1 MSKNINVNPAHYKV
15 AGRERQ
21 GEDIAQHL
29 QKQAFGQQR
38 AEVERWQ
45 ARHGQGA
52 PGWENPAQPTAEPE
66 PEPAPAPARPKRA
79 RKAKPRRKP
88 ARARKPAASRTMAK
102 KGRTLAKKGRKSATA
117 RRAVKRPRRPQSTRT
132 RRPR

>member
-45 ARHGQGA
+45 GRQGQGA

-66 PEPAPAPARPKRA
+66 PRPAPAPARPKRA

-88 ARARKPAASRTMAK
+88 ARARKPTASRAMP
-102 KGRTLAKKGRKSATA
+102 KKGRKSAAA
-117 RRAVKRPRRPQSTRT
+117 RRTVKRPRRSRSTR
-132 RRPR
+132 

>member
-29 QKQAFGQQR
+29 QRQAFGQRR
-38 AEVERWQ
+38 AELERWQ
-45 ARHGQGA
+45 ARQHDQA

-66 PEPAPAPARPKRA
+66 PAAPPKRRRAA
-79 RKAKPRRKP
+79 RSKPRWKA
-88 ARARKPAASRTMAK
+88 ARARKTARKTTVPARTAKRRTAKKPAARKAGSRA
-102 KGRTLAKKGRKSATA
+102 GSRVS
-117 RRAVKRPRRPQSTRT
+117 RRR
-132 RRPR
+132 

>member
-29 QKQAFGQQR
+29 QRQAFGQQR

-45 ARHGQGA
+45 MRQRDQA
-52 PGWENPAQPTAEPE
+52 PGWEDPAQPTAEPE
-66 PEPAPAPARPKRA
+66 SAAPPKRRRA
-79 RKAKPRRKP
+79 TRSKPRRKT
-88 ARARKPAASRTMAK
+88 ARARKTSATQRTAKQKTAKKRPAAKRMAK
-102 KGRTLAKKGRKSATA
+102 KTGSRTRSRV
-117 RRAVKRPRRPQSTRT
+117 RRA
-132 RRPR
+132 